1 MQYSNTEEG
10 LYVLVLSPI
19 ARSVVLK
26 GVVLQGEL
34 AKVDDAGKSAMAT
47 RMVALRKSIEWK
59 EALQVV

>member
-47 RMVALRKSIEWK
+47 RMVALRKSIE
-59 EALQVV
+59 